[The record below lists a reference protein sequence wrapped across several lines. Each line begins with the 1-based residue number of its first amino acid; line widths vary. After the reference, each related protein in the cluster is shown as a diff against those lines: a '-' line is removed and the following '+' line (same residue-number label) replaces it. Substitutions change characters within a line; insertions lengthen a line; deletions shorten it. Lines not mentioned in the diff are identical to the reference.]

1 MTVWLLFLRYESESE
16 CEICS
21 VGSDSLQSHGLY
33 AVHGI
38 LQDRI
43 LEWVAI
49 PSPAELPDPGIKLGS
64 PALQVISLPTEYKGS
79 LL

>member
-1 MTVWLLFLRYESESE
+1 MCASR
-16 CEICS
+16 S
-21 VGSDSLQSHGLY
+21 VCVQLCDPMNY
-33 AVHGI
+33 TVHGI

-49 PSPAELPDPGIKLGS
+49 PSPAELPDPGIELGS